1 MISIG
6 HNANGNLSRLS
17 LSLEFGLVFKLG
29 SIPLL
34 PVPQLDTTHRKQ
46 RKSLPVVVFRI
57 CELIDFYRVCAI
69 WLFANIWFVNVLR
82 AKMPALQFPAIL
94 YSIFTNVAFTYGPL
108 FTTIASGEQF
118 VKQLL
123 EGFLTAFAI
132 STGVSLFIIPVNSRT
147 VVFKEQ
153 AGYVQLIRATL
164 KAQTAYLQSL
174 ETSDMF
180 APEEQCDENGE
191 DVDGS
196 KKAKHKKT
204 KEKDKP
210 HPAANAQAQ
219 ALKANLAALTALHGK
234 LHGDVPFGKR
244 ETAWGKLDAKDID
257 EIFTLFRNILIPL
270 IGMSTIT
277 DIFERIAERRGWVRI
292 PNSKFDKA
300 ESWEALGQEAK
311 EKEKKT
317 WNEIMKTLH
326 EPFEV
331 VSFSHLNFQ
340 MFLAAKWSPFGGP
353 YLLVALVILL

>member
-1 MISIG
+1 M
-6 HNANGNLSRLS
+6 
-17 LSLEFGLVFKLG
+17 FKLG

-34 PVPQLDTTHRKQ
+34 PGPQLDTTPRKQ
-46 RKSLPVVVFRI
+46 RKSFPVVVFRI
-57 CELIDFYRVCAI
+57 CGLIDFYRVCAI

-82 AKMPALQFPAIL
+82 AKMPALQFPVIL

-108 FTTIASGEQF
+108 FTTIASGEQLI
-118 VKQLL
+118 KELL

-132 STGVSLFIIPVNSRT
+132 STGVSLFIIPISSRT

-153 AGYVQLIRATL
+153 AGYVQLIQATL

-174 ETSDMF
+174 EASDMF
-180 APEEQCDENGE
+180 APEEPVDENDE
-191 DVDGS
+191 DVDDS
-196 KKAKHKKT
+196 KKAKKNKKT

-234 LHGDVPFGKR
+234 LHGDMPFGKR

-331 VSFSHLNFQ
+331 VSFSHLNFRV
-340 MFLAAKWSPFGGP
+340 FLAAKWSLFSGLH
-353 YLLVALVILL
+353 LLVAPLILL